1 MAHRAPFVRAPVVL
15 VANAPG
21 TWLSQALAGLL
32 KPRGYRVHFA
42 SSGRELLERAPLVRP
57 DIVVLD
63 MDLPD
68 LDGVAVC
75 RTLRQNRAA
84 WDMPVMMITALPT
97 TQWQRRAALEAGAW
111 DYLSL
116 VLSPE
121 ELTLKLDAMARLKLD
136 LDRALEG
143 SPVDPTSGLY
153 TRRGLERRARE
164 LTADAFR
171 RRAPLACVAFGIEPD
186 PKGAPARGAALPGAV
201 AYAATVLQASGRAS
215 DAIGDLSEGAF
226 AVLAPATPPEHALK
240 MARRLSLVIETAG
253 PRPAGV
259 PPLRVHA
266 GYEATANVHE
276 TPIGPVSLI
285 EHAGAALIQA
295 RAAGPGERIRAYG
308 A

>member
-121 ELTLKLDAMARLKLD
+121 ELTLKLDAMARLKLEMERTLEESAVD
-136 LDRALEG
+136 PANGLDRK
-143 SPVDPTSGLY
+143 S
-153 TRRGLERRARE
+153 TRLNSSHSQ
-164 LTADAFR
+164 
-171 RRAPLACVAFGIEPD
+171 ISY
-186 PKGAPARGAALPGAV
+186 AV
-201 AYAATVLQASGRAS
+201 
-215 DAIGDLSEGAF
+215 F
-226 AVLAPATPPEHALK
+226 CLK
-240 MARRLSLVIETAG
+240 KKKKT
-253 PRPAGV
+253 
-259 PPLRVHA
+259 
-266 GYEATANVHE
+266 
-276 TPIGPVSLI
+276 
-285 EHAGAALIQA
+285 
-295 RAAGPGERIRAYG
+295 
-308 A
+308 